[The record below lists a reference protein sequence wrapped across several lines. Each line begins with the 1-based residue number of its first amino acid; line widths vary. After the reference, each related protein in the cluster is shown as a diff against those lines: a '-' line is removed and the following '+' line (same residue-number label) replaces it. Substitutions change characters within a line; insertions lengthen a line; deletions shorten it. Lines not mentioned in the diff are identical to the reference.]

1 MFARNSNYQ
10 KLRHQNIQKQIV
22 QLFYIYLKLIAE
34 LFDSVTNNNKTT

>member
-22 QLFYIYLKLIAE
+22 QPFYIKLIAE